1 MAFGDTVASAGPYA
15 ICTLLQADDHT
26 NTSSLNFYRSD
37 ALSDAQRTVSMH
49 SRQFMPAFKQ
59 MLKLRCQ
66 VVYRIV
72 SYPTHHLWCLLC
84 SKLLAY
90 DSIIRI

>member
-1 MAFGDTVASAGPYA
+1 MAFGDTVASAGPHA
-15 ICTLLQADDHT
+15 ICTLLQTDDHT

-66 VVYRIV
+66 SSLSYRII
-72 SYPTHHLWCLLC
+72 SYAPSMVFTV
-84 SKLLAY
+84 
-90 DSIIRI
+90 